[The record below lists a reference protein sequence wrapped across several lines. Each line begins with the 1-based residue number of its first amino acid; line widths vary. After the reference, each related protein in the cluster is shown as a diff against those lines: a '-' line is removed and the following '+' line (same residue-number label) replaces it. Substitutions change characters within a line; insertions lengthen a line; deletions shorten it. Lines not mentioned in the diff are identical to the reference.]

1 MKRLLHIILLV
12 LAVSALV
19 MTAIACESVSTQTLR
34 DEQSRVFD
42 FSQVYAMAEE
52 AGYTGTME
60 ELVELFKGDNAY
72 QLAVAAGYTG
82 TQSEWL
88 ASLVGASGKDG
99 KDGLTPTIGE
109 NKHWFIGD
117 VDTGIV
123 AEGKD
128 GKDGIDGKDGADGA
142 QGIQG
147 PQGEQG
153 IQGEKGDKGDT
164 GVTGNGIDRIEKA
177 VSAGNVDA
185 YTIYYTDGTTSTFL
199 VTNGEKGDQGVQ
211 GVAGNGISRIE
222 KTGSEE
228 KVDTYKITFTDG
240 TDFTFNVTNGK
251 DGEQG
256 IQGEKGDT
264 GATGN
269 GIKMIEKTS
278 SDGNVDTYVITFTDD
293 TTFTYTV
300 TNGLNG
306 AQGIQGEQGVQGE
319 QGIQGEKGDK
329 GDTGNDGRGISDV
342 TINDADELVLT
353 FTDGNTLNLGNMKG
367 PAGENGTDGT
377 NGKDGT
383 GISTV
388 TLSETGAL
396 SMTLSNGTVLDLGNV
411 KGQDGKG
418 IASSMINTSGELVL
432 TYTDGSTDNLGRVTG
447 TDGKDGKNGQDGKD
461 GISILSVDLHNN
473 DHLLILMSDG
483 TVKDLG
489 VIKAEKGDKGDQ
501 GEKGDIG
508 ETGVGITNTTVNSD
522 GDLIITY
529 SDGTT
534 QNAGR
539 VIPQDTSS
547 DEYAIGSIVTMGKY
561 EQDNNTSNG
570 PEPIKWIV
578 VQNTGD
584 KALLLSQYVLEYMAM
599 SNSSYGGSSV
609 KSFLTGEFYDNAFT
623 VDEKQKIEM
632 SRILDPDGS
641 LSQSTNT
648 VFVLSY
654 NEMTALSL
662 NNIDLWP
669 MFSDYVTSKGA
680 SVNDGVWLR
689 DRYDG
694 GKTTNDC
701 FCTYRAYNG
710 VILIQSPYAS
720 VARTEASKDTKCGV
734 RPAMWISIKK

>member
-1 MKRLLHIILLV
+1 
-12 LAVSALV
+12 
-19 MTAIACESVSTQTLR
+19 
-34 DEQSRVFD
+34 
-42 FSQVYAMAEE
+42 
-52 AGYTGTME
+52 
-60 ELVELFKGDNAY
+60 
-72 QLAVAAGYTG
+72 
-82 TQSEWL
+82 
-88 ASLVGASGKDG
+88 
-99 KDGLTPTIGE
+99 
-109 NKHWFIGD
+109 
-117 VDTGIV
+117 
-123 AEGKD
+123 
-128 GKDGIDGKDGADGA
+128 
-142 QGIQG
+142 
-147 PQGEQG
+147 
-153 IQGEKGDKGDT
+153 
-164 GVTGNGIDRIEKA
+164 
-177 VSAGNVDA
+177 
-185 YTIYYTDGTTSTFL
+185 
-199 VTNGEKGDQGVQ
+199 
-211 GVAGNGISRIE
+211 
-222 KTGSEE
+222 
-228 KVDTYKITFTDG
+228 
-240 TDFTFNVTNGK
+240 
-251 DGEQG
+251 
-256 IQGEKGDT
+256 
-264 GATGN
+264 
-269 GIKMIEKTS
+269 
-278 SDGNVDTYVITFTDD
+278 
-293 TTFTYTV
+293 
-300 TNGLNG
+300 
-306 AQGIQGEQGVQGE
+306 
-319 QGIQGEKGDK
+319 
-329 GDTGNDGRGISDV
+329 
-342 TINDADELVLT
+342 
-353 FTDGNTLNLGNMKG
+353 MKG

-461 GISILSVDLHNN
+461 GKSILSVDLHNN

-680 SVNDGVWLR
+680 SVDDGVWLR
-689 DRYDG
+689 DIYDG
-694 GKTTNDC
+694 DKTTNDC